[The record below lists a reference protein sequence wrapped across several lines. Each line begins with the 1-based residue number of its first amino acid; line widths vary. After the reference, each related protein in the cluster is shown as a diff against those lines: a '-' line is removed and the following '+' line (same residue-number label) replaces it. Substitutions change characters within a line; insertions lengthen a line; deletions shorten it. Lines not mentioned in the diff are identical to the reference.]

1 MKKEKKE
8 LKQQEE
14 QKLKEQDP
22 EKLNLEEQDLE
33 RSNLEKQDPGELDL
47 GEQKPEKQDQE
58 ESVQKAQGDGKQ
70 KPKKDKKER
79 KRKRRGPSLSTI
91 ILVTIL
97 LAGLGIMLYPSISD
111 WWNSMHAT
119 QAIAGYVTA
128 VEDLSSEERDEMLEA
143 ARAYNARLQN
153 GVDYMLTEEEL
164 EEYKNLLNIAGTG
177 IMGYVQI
184 SAIGVNLPI
193 YHSVD
198 ESILQVAIG
207 HVPGSSLP
215 VGGERTHAVLSGHR
229 GLPSARLFTDLD
241 QMVEGDTFTINI
253 MDTTITYMVD
263 QIRIVLPEEVDDLA
277 IQAGRDYC
285 TLVTCTPYG
294 VNTHRMLVRGKR
306 IENIAGEV
314 VVVSEAMR
322 IPNYVVIPAI
332 GIPMLFISLFSMLI
346 YYRVRRPAKSK
357 AEILE
362 ELKKENKES

>member
-8 LKQQEE
+8 LEQQEE

-58 ESVQKAQGDGKQ
+58 ESVQKAQGEGKQ
-70 KPKKDKKER
+70 KPKKDKKKR

-91 ILVTIL
+91 ILFTIL

-119 QAIAGYVTA
+119 QAIAGY